1 MVGKANLGVHVCYS
15 SSENWKPFLSVCA
28 HRGPKAS
35 VWSVPSLCLRVCL
48 LDYVTHFLRNLEWFP
63 RVFHMHMTDREI
75 YMSPPILTLLRP
87 CVHLGTLFPFSTWLW
102 LNFCLWSTWNVPFNT
117 FPRQL
122 YYSQFRKSFPGGWHC
137 LFSLLLDLFHT
148 LPKMIFSKQ
157 ADSHPAH
164 MLVRTSA
171 FGCFDSVHRYI

>member
-122 YYSQFRKSFPGGWHC
+122 YYSQFRKSFPGGWHWPW
-137 LFSLLLDLFHT
+137 LS
-148 LPKMIFSKQ
+148 
-157 ADSHPAH
+157 SHPSFCCNPTRH
-164 MLVRTSA
+164 PSHCSEHIYPLMKLRLN
-171 FGCFDSVHRYI
+171 RK